1 MAFELISTPA
11 RARSLRNLRRRL
23 TQLIGV
29 LLFLAGLAA
38 SSLPLLLVFVA
49 GFSILSPRVDFPD
62 MDSEQLVVFLGATV
76 IALVGLISGLKLI
89 RGRRHLVLFLR
100 RFGYDEATKA
110 LSFAAASAMG
120 QRWRLVTLDDNEIAP
135 ILGLKVRGRLLGL
148 LRWALLITIV
158 LTLFWLFGDGFKD
171 YLGRIVDGMKSETHG
186 GGFEAMIGQILA
198 LFFMTLIVGVI
209 VGGLV
214 LIAVGL
220 LGAGMLFSWRS
231 FRSYKKAELGQ
242 SKYIESNREIG
253 PVIHAVLKLSRRIFA
268 PRLAVVRVNSSVW
281 QEVVRRFADVVDVI
295 LIDVSRPG
303 EGLLWELEN
312 LADKHERRILFVGQQ
327 QALEALAGLSP
338 ESADSLD
345 TSRRLANYLDGK
357 RILAYRS
364 AEPGDMR
371 RFSRLLRGSL
381 NALY

>member
-1 MAFELISTPA
+1 
-11 RARSLRNLRRRL
+11 
-23 TQLIGV
+23 
-29 LLFLAGLAA
+29 
-38 SSLPLLLVFVA
+38 
-49 GFSILSPRVDFPD
+49 
-62 MDSEQLVVFLGATV
+62 
-76 IALVGLISGLKLI
+76 
-89 RGRRHLVLFLR
+89 
-100 RFGYDEATKA
+100 
-110 LSFAAASAMG
+110 
-120 QRWRLVTLDDNEIAP
+120 
-135 ILGLKVRGRLLGL
+135 
-148 LRWALLITIV
+148 
-158 LTLFWLFGDGFKD
+158 
-171 YLGRIVDGMKSETHG
+171 
-186 GGFEAMIGQILA
+186 
-198 LFFMTLIVGVI
+198 MTLIVGVI

-253 PVIHAVLKLSRRIFA
+253 PVILAVLKLSRRIFA
-268 PRLAVVRVNSSVW
+268 PRLAVVRVNSSIW

-312 LADKHERRILFVGQQ
+312 LADNHERRILFVGQQ

-338 ESADSLD
+338 ESAGNLD
-345 TSRRLANYLDGK
+345 TNRRLANYLDGK